1 MQAPPPP
8 GHPGHPGQTSDA
20 DASLLAGV
28 CDHVGCDSHAL
39 RWQFIGSALGPC
51 RVWQVSGSEPGPGVV
66 VKQFRNDRA
75 FHQERHAY
83 ARWLPHLSEETAPLL
98 AAFAAPVR
106 ALVLGVVPGRPL
118 AGAVATPDSERAAH
132 ERAGRFLRAL
142 HDLREPD
149 RDPLPLAAA
158 ISQRYAAW
166 LARVRPTVDA
176 TTHAR
181 LAAFTALAD
190 DPRLFA
196 GARRVPC
203 HRDFTPGNWLVSG
216 SDSDGP
222 ILTLDSFFVI
232 DFEHAHLDT
241 PLLDMVKLWTEVW
254 GTRPDLEAAFFA
266 GYGRTLNPQEQ
277 RQLSVLAAMHAMATV
292 SWADEHADLQ
302 FAAAGRQALRRVFDS
317 L

>member
-1 MQAPPPP
+1 VTVHPPGDP
-8 GHPGHPGQTSDA
+8 GHPGHPGDA
-20 DASLLAGV
+20 DASLIARV
-28 CDHVGCDSHAL
+28 CDQVGGDRHAL
-39 RWQFIGSALGPC
+39 RWQFIGSAHGPC
-51 RVWQVSGSEPGPGVV
+51 RVWQVSGSGPGPGVV

-98 AAFAAPVR
+98 GAFAAPVR

-118 AGAVATPDSERAAH
+118 AGAVATSDSERAAH

-142 HDLREPD
+142 HDLPETD
-149 RDPLPLAAA
+149 RDPLPLATA
-158 ISQRYAAW
+158 ISRRYAAW
-166 LARVRPTVDA
+166 LARVRPTVDTA
-176 TTHAR
+176 THAR

-190 DPRLFA
+190 DPALFA
-196 GARRVPC
+196 GAPRVPC

-216 SDSDGP
+216 ADADER
-222 ILTLDSFFVI
+222 IINLDSFFVI

-254 GTRPDLEAAFFA
+254 GQRPDLEAAFFA
-266 GYGRTLNPQEQ
+266 GYGRTLEPHEH

-292 SWADEHADLQ
+292 AWADEHADLQ
-302 FAAAGRQALRRVFDS
+302 FAAAGRRALRRV
-317 L
+317 LG